1 MEPIHPV
8 IVIADMH
15 FGYRD
20 TKIKKESF
28 MSLMSMAHL
37 AGAEVVFLGD
47 TFDLWRRKDSEIME
61 YNKECLDCISVDAT
75 FISGNHDLTICGQES
90 YHIYGKNKLFSFIHG
105 HQLEVATCM
114 ESIGARRYSRWSCYL
129 CGCGNTLGGILS
141 MAWRLW
147 EFSGMIY
154 SLYNKYLKRPE
165 AIARDISEIQKL
177 ADNKIARNVLLN
189 GAFLPTNS
197 EFVLI
202 YGHTHQWKFGD
213 ISINVGAFGE
223 NGEYLLIDKD
233 GKCFKQSVL
242 SPK

>member
-90 YHIYGKNKLFSFIHG
+90 YHIYGKNKKAIPS
-105 HQLEVATCM
+105 VSVY
-114 ESIGARRYSRWSCYL
+114 SICSRTFPL
-129 CGCGNTLGGILS
+129 LLS
-141 MAWRLW
+141 Q
-147 EFSGMIY
+147 F
-154 SLYNKYLKRPE
+154 
-165 AIARDISEIQKL
+165 D
-177 ADNKIARNVLLN
+177 
-189 GAFLPTNS
+189 
-197 EFVLI
+197 
-202 YGHTHQWKFGD
+202 HT
-213 ISINVGAFGE
+213 STAE
-223 NGEYLLIDKD
+223 
-233 GKCFKQSVL
+233 C
-242 SPK
+242 